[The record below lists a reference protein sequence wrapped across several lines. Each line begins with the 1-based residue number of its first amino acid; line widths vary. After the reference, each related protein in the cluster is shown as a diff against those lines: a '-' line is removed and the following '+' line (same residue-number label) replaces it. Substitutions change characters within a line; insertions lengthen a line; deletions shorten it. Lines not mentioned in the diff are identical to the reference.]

1 MEVDIVKEQQPNSKH
16 CFVCGVENPL
26 GLKITFYKTGP
37 GEVTAETIISENYQG
52 YPGVV
57 HGGIVAAILDE
68 VAGRALMG
76 EDPPRFMY
84 TAHLD
89 VQYRDKVPTEK
100 PIQIVGKAIKIKKR
114 TAQAVSNIFD
124 QNGKLLAEAKA
135 LMVDI
140 PKELI
145 KAEDLAS
152 EGWKVYPPKI

>member
-1 MEVDIVKEQQPNSKH
+1 MKEQQPNSKH
-16 CFVCGVENPL
+16 CFVCGVDNPL

-37 GEVTAETIISENYQG
+37 GEVIAETIISENYQG

-89 VQYRDKVPTEK
+89 VQYRDKVPTGK
-100 PIQIVGKAIKIKKR
+100 PIQIVGKALKFKDR
-114 TAQAVSNIFD
+114 TAQALSNIFD

-145 KAEDLAS
+145 RVEDLAS
-152 EGWKVYPPKI
+152 EGWKVYTSQSSE